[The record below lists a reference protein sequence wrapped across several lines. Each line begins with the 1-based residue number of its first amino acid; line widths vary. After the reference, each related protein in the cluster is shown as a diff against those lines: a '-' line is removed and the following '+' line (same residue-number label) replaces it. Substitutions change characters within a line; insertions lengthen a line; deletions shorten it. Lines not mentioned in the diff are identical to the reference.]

1 MKFFFHIL
9 TVFILLFTII
19 QCKKNA
25 GNTGGQSESGSI
37 ALQKEMLEI
46 LERNVE
52 NPKNALVE
60 LDDYYSRH
68 AQVLKT
74 QLQAARQNME
84 NMRNQYQNQNT
95 LPPEEKALSERQMLA
110 IQKQR
115 SSSQREHLRNDTK
128 FHCHRAKALSKRN
141 KQKSCN

>member
-1 MKFFFHIL
+1 MKTVSQIFIIFIFFFAVIN
-9 TVFILLFTII
+9 
-19 QCKKNA
+19 CKKTN
-25 GNTGGQSESGSI
+25 NSTSEQQGPSNV

-84 NMRNQYQNQNT
+84 NMRNQYQNQNS

-110 IQKQR
+110 IQKLLKIEPNFNVKLMAIMR
-115 SSSQREHLRNDTK
+115 KHGL
-128 FHCHRAKALSKRN
+128 LG
-141 KQKSCN
+141 